1 MANSLR
7 FGPPTASTAH
17 LCVDMQNV
25 FAQDT
30 PWRTSWMDWV
40 RPVVAELA
48 RYKPHSTVFSRF
60 MPPDRP
66 EDAKGAWRRYFERWR
81 DLTRQNIDPQL
92 LELVP
97 ELQELVPPA
106 VIFDKRVYSPFHDG
120 RLSPYLR
127 QRGIDSLIISG
138 TETDICVLATVLAAV
153 DHGYRVIIAV
163 DALCSST
170 DATHDAS
177 LKLYSERFALQ
188 IEMADTE
195 AILRRWPRI
204 D

>member
-1 MANSLR
+1 M
-7 FGPPTASTAH
+7 
-17 LCVDMQNV
+17 
-25 FAQDT
+25 
-30 PWRTSWMDWV
+30 
-40 RPVVAELA
+40 
-48 RYKPHSTVFSRF
+48 
-60 MPPDRP
+60 
-66 EDAKGAWRRYFERWR
+66 
-81 DLTRQNIDPQL
+81 
-92 LELVP
+92 P

-106 VIFDKRVYSPFHDG
+106 VNFDKRVYSPFHDG

>member
-1 MANSLR
+1 M
-7 FGPPTASTAH
+7 
-17 LCVDMQNV
+17 
-25 FAQDT
+25 
-30 PWRTSWMDWV
+30 PWRS
-40 RPVVAELA
+40 
-48 RYKPHSTVFSRF
+48 
-60 MPPDRP
+60 
-66 EDAKGAWRRYFERWR
+66 YFERWQ
-81 DLTRQNIDPQL
+81 DLTRQNIVPQL
-92 LELVP
+92 L
-97 ELQELVPPA
+97 ELVPPA

-120 RLSPYLR
+120 RLSPYMR

-170 DATHDAS
+170 DATHDAL
-177 LKLYSERFALQ
+177 LKLYSERFAQQ

-195 AILRRWPRI
+195 AILRQWPRI